1 MQRTPLKIYMHMLK
15 LGDIVAIGEPVFAEV
30 YIKGSS
36 GWQLQKIDEDD
47 QFYGISIFKKIFV
60 R

>member
-1 MQRTPLKIYMHMLK
+1 MLK

-36 GWQLQKIDEDD
+36 GRQLQKIDEDD